1 MMITTNEKRVGG
13 AEETEDVEEEEKEGK
28 EEKEEEAWEAE
39 VVEERERERHLMQW
53 KQMNGEGPA
62 VIRPEF
68 LSPLWGRRTRAGGR
82 RRPREKNQ
90 KRITKGGSP

>member
-1 MMITTNEKRVGG
+1 MV
-13 AEETEDVEEEEKEGK
+13 EEAKEAEEEETSLER
-28 EEKEEEAWEAE
+28 ER
-39 VVEERERERHLMQW
+39 ERERERHLMQW